1 MDKEYISD
9 DFFAEN
15 DNDIFDE
22 QSVEIKEGNGKNVA
36 MSILDNYSDEL
47 TAKTYVTNPAISRE
61 KQLKDMILILLSP
74 EKSVVLTGPAG
85 VGKTSLVEG
94 LALMI
99 QQNKVP
105 NVLQN
110 FKIYKINTSSLLG
123 NYEHDGIV
131 ESKLQLSV
139 IRVQIALSVSIFIEG
154 IKSEILKSTKIF
166 LDVSFVS
173 LFV

>member
-22 QSVEIKEGNGKNVA
+22 QSVEIKEGNGKNVS

-94 LALMI
+94 LALKI
-99 QQNKVP
+99 QNDEVP
-105 NVLQN
+105 NVLKN
-110 FKIYKINTSSLLG
+110 FKYYKRLISNIPIQENKIIFNNFQGSLYG
-123 NYEHDGIV
+123 CNPKY
-131 ESKLQLSV
+131 
-139 IRVQIALSVSIFIEG
+139 IAEEI
-154 IKSEILKSTKIF
+154 IKRKF
-166 LDVSFVS
+166 P
-173 LFV
+173 